1 MTKESWACMTSLTLS
16 STGSP
21 ISSPR
26 ANSEL
31 SHDCL
36 SEWGVVPGGGGPQG
50 TKLGSWLFINMINE
64 LDVPATDLWKYID
77 DTTTVWSRGVRAVQD
92 VCY

>member
-1 MTKESWACMTSLTLS
+1 MYDISDPVIHWITDFLTSRKQRVKPWLS
-16 STGSP
+16 LRMGCGP
-21 ISSPR
+21 
-26 ANSEL
+26 
-31 SHDCL
+31 
-36 SEWGVVPGGGGPQG
+36 GGGGGPQG